1 MDCGQAAR
9 YDPCAMDDKEIT
21 LRTVLDHIRGM
32 EERVMKKL
40 EHVDFRLEQVE
51 SGQQRMERN
60 LMRQIDAID
69 KRLDEIEIAKLP
81 LRVTRIEE
89 HLQLTPI

>member
-1 MDCGQAAR
+1 
-9 YDPCAMDDKEIT
+9 
-21 LRTVLDHIRGM
+21 
-32 EERVMKKL
+32 
-40 EHVDFRLEQVE
+40 
-51 SGQQRMERN
+51 
-60 LMRQIDAID
+60 MRQIDAID